1 MFLPRHNILSW
12 RSSEC
17 EIENEDIGAS
27 ELNQSDETKEQCASV
42 NFPDSR
48 SVQDLTSLF
57 SRLSLHETEG
67 NRDTDAKDERNP
79 IDVGFKEQHAKQ
91 EHIYSS
97 WSLSNTQG
105 QFMSNQDFTC
115 YFALHFQ
122 PLFYAYLQCCCG
134 SENCYLPSTQT
145 VTKPRESSSHCT
157 NSTFLNLFSHFY
169 IHRSSFWSFLVNLL
183 ARAGRLK
190 ARFDD
195 YARNDVCT
203 DDVGL
208 SESSAEVRRKD
219 SEGSLLVRRVPSQKQ
234 ETRLE
239 ELVACTSDEHSPV
252 VVDGNDRLAGECEFN
267 FSEESLTEGCGADIT
282 KQGAFDEVRE
292 MMFSKHGNKKL
303 KQDFLALKD
312 GQYSDAEVTL
322 TESLEEARLRLI
334 EDFAEER
341 TLVGEQEYL
350 TSERIIFLENE
361 ITPVAEQQHFNSQ
374 QKIHPDEEVISFESV
389 EEYNLAEEHVDHWR
403 ELTFVEEQDSF
414 MEELAS
420 TNNQEYTAVN
430 CCRAIDKLLAEINA
444 HMRGM
449 IVEENTCDDGL
460 ETRGK
465 DQGTCLAG
473 QEINLERQ
481 AIYAE
486 CKKGYLEDQGSNF
499 EGRIYLEGKE
509 MYFEGLGKETFRT
522 VRNAS
527 PRARELLEKS
537 RNLSRPL

>member
-57 SRLSLHETEG
+57 SRLSLHETMG
-67 NRDTDAKDERNP
+67 NGDDDAKDERNP

-91 EHIYSS
+91 EHICSL
-97 WSLSNTQG
+97 WSLSNTHG

-122 PLFYAYLQCCCG
+122 PLFYAYLQCCYG

-145 VTKPRESSSHCT
+145 VTKPRESSLDCT
-157 NSTFLNLFSHFY
+157 NSTFLNLFGHFY
-169 IHRSSFWSFLVNLL
+169 VHRSSFWSFLVNLL

-190 ARFDD
+190 ARFDN
-195 YARNDVCT
+195 YARHEVYT
-203 DDVGL
+203 DDVSL

-239 ELVACTSDEHSPV
+239 ELIACTRDEHSPV
-252 VVDGNDRLAGECEFN
+252 VVDENDPFAAECEFC
-267 FSEESLTEGCGADIT
+267 FSEETLTEGCGTDIT

-292 MMFSKHGNKKL
+292 MMFSKHANKKL
-303 KQDFLALKD
+303 KQEVVALEY

-322 TESLEEARLRLI
+322 TESLEEARLMSE
-334 EDFAEER
+334 EDFAEELA
-341 TLVGEQEYL
+341 LVGEQEYL
-350 TSERIIFLENE
+350 TSERDIFLENE
-361 ITPVAEQQHFNSQ
+361 ITPVAGQQHFNSQ

-389 EEYNLAEEHVDHWR
+389 EEHNPAEEHVDYWK
-403 ELTFVEEQDSF
+403 ELTLVEEQDSF

-420 TNNQEYTAVN
+420 TNNQAYTAVD
-430 CCRAIDKLLAEINA
+430 CCRAIDKPLAEIDA
-444 HMRGM
+444 RMRGV

-460 ETRGK
+460 ETRVK

-481 AIYAE
+481 AINAKR
-486 CKKGYLEDQGSNF
+486 KKGYLEDQGSNF
-499 EGRIYLEGKE
+499 EGRMYLEGKE
-509 MYFEGLGKETFRT
+509 IYFEGLGEETFRT

-527 PRARELLEKS
+527 PRARELPEKS
-537 RNLSRPL
+537 RNLSRSL